1 LIDFFDVGDLP
12 FFFPASLIAIS
23 RMYVGAFCEKKW
35 DVMIIVLLKEIS
47 PAFFYPYHKRK
58 DSEPRISLSNTDA

>member
-35 DVMIIVLLKEIS
+35 DVMIIVLSKENHQLS
-47 PAFFYPYHKRK
+47 STLATKERTP
-58 DSEPRISLSNTDA
+58 EPRISLSNTDA